1 MCIYLRAPVQEVQE
15 HKVHSPRANSQQFPL
30 SSTVADVPAQARDNR
45 GLYAKDTLEQ
55 AGVSSL
61 VHALFF
67 FFFSTLCPQ
76 QDRTNRTRES
86 ISRGHLEFPGTNEWQ
101 NASFQIRD
109 SDLSSGGS

>member
-67 FFFSTLCPQ
+67 FFFFP
-76 QDRTNRTRES
+76 RFAHNRTALTGPEKVFHVD
-86 ISRGHLEFPGTNEWQ
+86 I
-101 NASFQIRD
+101 
-109 SDLSSGGS
+109 